1 MATDWRWKD
10 QLGIGRTTLDR
21 AAEPLT
27 LLAAGKEVLSIT
39 AEGVLE
45 AAQFRGDG
53 AHLKIA
59 GKALQA
65 HLQGKLD
72 VTTEGVI
79 SGPLQVRGTL
89 TTALPGP
96 VDIIV
101 DNLAKVVGRS
111 ADKIAATL
119 HVGDAVK
126 INQQTYTVKAIDP
139 DQSAFT
145 LNKELADGE
154 PRTGL
159 SVYTDTDLWVVQNGA
174 GEAKLVVDKSGHVTA
189 ASFAGAI
196 DAQHIRGTLTVDR
209 LPNLPASKITGVLDV
224 ARIPTLTVTHL
235 PDLPVSKITGLQ
247 AALDGKVSTTGGTI
261 TDALSFGTTRRQMI
275 NLWDTTLGIGI
286 QDSTQ
291 YFRTGKNFAWYKGGG
306 HTNGELTPG
315 NGGTVQMVIKDGNV
329 GIGTNDPGTDKL
341 KVQGNTAIGG
351 NLQVSGKV
359 FARDGLVFYWGPD
372 NSWKVLDNRAGNLAG
387 TGNTAAPSDVRLKTA
402 VRPVRNAL
410 EKVMQLQG
418 TVYRWGEPGLK
429 YFTRNITSMFSAGPD
444 ATEEEN
450 QRLWAAKRQEIYDTL
465 AGEKIGLIAQE
476 VETIVPE
483 VILEDEEGY
492 KHIQYQQLT
501 ALLVEAI
508 KEQNE
513 LIRGLSV
520 KVAALEAV

>member
-1 MATDWRWKD
+1 
-10 QLGIGRTTLDR
+10 
-21 AAEPLT
+21 
-27 LLAAGKEVLSIT
+27 
-39 AEGVLE
+39 
-45 AAQFRGDG
+45 
-53 AHLKIA
+53 
-59 GKALQA
+59 
-65 HLQGKLD
+65 
-72 VTTEGVI
+72 
-79 SGPLQVRGTL
+79 
-89 TTALPGP
+89 
-96 VDIIV
+96 
-101 DNLAKVVGRS
+101 
-111 ADKIAATL
+111 
-119 HVGDAVK
+119 
-126 INQQTYTVKAIDP
+126 
-139 DQSAFT
+139 
-145 LNKELADGE
+145 
-154 PRTGL
+154 
-159 SVYTDTDLWVVQNGA
+159 
-174 GEAKLVVDKSGHVTA
+174 
-189 ASFAGAI
+189 
-196 DAQHIRGTLTVDR
+196 
-209 LPNLPASKITGVLDV
+209 
-224 ARIPTLTVTHL
+224 
-235 PDLPVSKITGLQ
+235 
-247 AALDGKVSTTGGTI
+247 
-261 TDALSFGTTRRQMI
+261 
-275 NLWDTTLGIGI
+275 
-286 QDSTQ
+286 
-291 YFRTGKNFAWYKGGG
+291 
-306 HTNGELTPG
+306 
-315 NGGTVQMVIKDGNV
+315 MVIKDGNV